1 MKKDNFNDL
10 LKTEVTIIINE
21 EFKENTPDLFIGTK
35 KELITFLS
43 NILSKEDLEIFKE
56 KSKNTNG
63 YYDFKRNI
71 FIIFTSESINQNKKL
86 AEAIQT
92 TYHEIRHIQQKNFSK
107 SSLYGH
113 ICEIEHQFD
122 LELYALNHDHLL
134 FEIDANL
141 YAIRKTKELLQQKFK
156 TAYKS
161 EKKNLEEIEK
171 NYSLDYFIY
180 NPTNTIYYYIKTKQ
194 KEYQSYLNNTIQI
207 PPTLNEVSAIFLKEN
222 FEYKNLDDILKNKKL
237 AQIEKEMIYA
247 YLGNPLFI
255 EKLNQDEQK
264 EDLVAQAI
272 LHNKITLKNQSTYLE
287 NHFEN
292 KATPKKK
299 VLKKE
304 KK

>member
-1 MKKDNFNDL
+1 MEQEKINIKQ
-10 LKTEVTIIINE
+10 IILNIIKE
-21 EFKENTPDLFIGTK
+21 E
-35 KELITFLS
+35 
-43 NILSKEDLEIFKE
+43 
-56 KSKNTNG
+56 SKNTNG
-63 YYDFKRNI
+63 YYDFKRNVIII
-71 FIIFTSESINQNKKL
+71 FISENINQNKKL

-92 TYHEIRHIQQKNFSK
+92 TYHEIRRTQQKNISK
-107 SSLYGH
+107 NSLYGH
-113 ICEIEHQFD
+113 IWEIEHQFD
-122 LELYALNHDHLL
+122 LELYELNHNHFL

-171 NYSLDYFIY
+171 DYSLDYFIY
-180 NPTNTIYYYIKTKQ
+180 NPTNTIYNYIKTKQ
-194 KEYQSYLNNTIQI
+194 KEYQSYLNNTTKT
-207 PPTLNEVSAIFLKEN
+207 PPTLNEVSSIFLKEN
-222 FEYKNLDDILKNKKL
+222 FEFKELDDILKNEKL
-237 AQIEKEMIYA
+237 AQIEKEIIYA

-255 EKLNQDEQK
+255 EKLNQDEQQ

-304 KK
+304 KNKDKSLSR